1 MGEIDA
7 GRVSQQIAERLGCL
21 AGAGR
26 LPCRRARHDGEWLA
40 GRAVGRP
47 VTGLIAAF
55 AIERP
60 VRALAGIAA
69 RRRPGSA

>member
-1 MGEIDA
+1 M
-7 GRVSQQIAERLGCL
+7 RVDFRSKLPSAWVVLPVLAACLVAVLGTIASGLPVGLL
-21 AGAGR
+21 AGA
-26 LPCRRARHDGEWLA
+26 
-40 GRAVGRP
+40 